1 MGVGV
6 DAFGLYAVRLDG
18 GKGRSGAAGIDFFKQ
33 GDSGS
38 AADDLSKGGA
48 AVKFRISN
56 TVLKYGD
63 QMPSLPVLSYDNSR
77 LLPESYSGTLITSKE
92 IEGLE
97 LNAGRFTAES
107 RKSAEG
113 RDSGGLKS
121 INVFGGKYAFTD
133 HFNASLYASD
143 VEDVLKKQYINLNY
157 TIPLQADQ
165 SLNFDFNGYRTKLD
179 SDFAD
184 QNFNGNRDN
193 KIWSLAASY
202 TIDAHT
208 FMIAHQRNT
217 GDTGYN
223 YGWYQNAGGIGDGGT
238 TIWLANSYWSDFN
251 AEDERSWQVS
261 YALDFAKYGVPGL
274 TYRVAYVRGDNIK
287 TAETSNGKER
297 EIFNQVQYVVQSGPA
312 RTSPCV
318 CAARSCVSPTTPAR
332 TTTTATKSVPS
343 SSTRSACSDRTRER
357 DENPGPVRVFCV
369 SCASST
375 LSGGA
380 AQHRK
385 AGDSIRSRLP
395 LLIDIDNA
403 VPETPSAP
411 SSVLPCCSAVA
422 ALASATP
429 TFRRPAM
436 PALREP
442 VQCRSASARPSPS
455 CSSARTRR
463 STRRRARPTTTAC
476 RTATEEA
483 QVLPLPAA
491 QLRFRR
497 RLPGRVPQLLPV
509 LRRHHP
515 PHRPPGL
522 RRDVRQ
528 ASRTCGNT
536 VRRRRSTCAPSP
548 LPPRYHA
555 GPAR

>member
-1 MGVGV
+1 M
-6 DAFGLYAVRLDG
+6 
-18 GKGRSGAAGIDFFKQ
+18 
-33 GDSGS
+33 
-38 AADDLSKGGA
+38 
-48 AVKFRISN
+48 
-56 TVLKYGD
+56 
-63 QMPSLPVLSYDNSR
+63 
-77 LLPESYSGTLITSKE
+77 
-92 IEGLE
+92 
-97 LNAGRFTAES
+97 
-107 RKSAEG
+107 
-113 RDSGGLKS
+113 
-121 INVFGGKYAFTD
+121 FGGKYAFTD

-312 RTSPCV
+312 KDLTLRLRSSFLRVSNDARFVQRRRQRNPCLRRVPVQRVLIEPASATRT
-318 CAARSCVSPTTPAR
+318 
-332 TTTTATKSVPS
+332 
-343 SSTRSACSDRTRER
+343 
-357 DENPGPVRVFCV
+357 PGQSRGFLCV

-375 LSGGA
+375 LSGRA
-380 AQHRK
+380 VQLRK
-385 AGDSIRSRLP
+385 ASDSIRSRLP

-411 SSVLPCCSAVA
+411 PPRSCPAARRFA

-436 PALREP
+436 PA
-442 VQCRSASARPSPS
+442 C
-455 CSSARTRR
+455 
-463 STRRRARPTTTAC
+463 TA
-476 RTATEEA
+476 
-483 QVLPLPAA
+483 
-491 QLRFRR
+491 
-497 RLPGRVPQLLPV
+497 
-509 LRRHHP
+509 
-515 PHRPPGL
+515 
-522 RRDVRQ
+522 
-528 ASRTCGNT
+528 
-536 VRRRRSTCAPSP
+536 
-548 LPPRYHA
+548 
-555 GPAR
+555 